1 MKTTIIL
8 IILLLTSC
16 TQHPKSISKDS
27 TQIVS
32 DYVDTLENSIVDA
45 KSVMK
50 DLNKR
55 NKQFE

>member
-1 MKTTIIL
+1 MKKIIL

-16 TQHPKSISKDS
+16 TQQPESITKD
-27 TQIVS
+27 TTKIVS

-50 DLNKR
+50 DLNER